1 MSRPSFPAAGRSS
14 PTMRPMFAVVWH
26 YWVGVAI
33 AIGAVATLV
42 AMVVGYL
49 KTVESTR
56 YPKGR

>member
-1 MSRPSFPAAGRSS
+1 MHR
-14 PTMRPMFAVVWH
+14 MLAVVWH
-26 YWVGVAI
+26 YWVGVVI
-33 AIGAVATLV
+33 ALGAVATAV

>member
-1 MSRPSFPAAGRSS
+1 
-14 PTMRPMFAVVWH
+14 MRGMFAVVWH
-26 YWVGVAI
+26 YWVGVAVAI
-33 AIGAVATLV
+33 AAVVTLV